1 MHSRTLA
8 LTSLFVL
15 VSFCLVGFGPPA
27 LIGSDRVSS
36 LVHADT
42 LAQANIPPVPAI
54 QASAAAVV
62 DGDNGR
68 IVWGKNPH
76 HSWPPASM
84 TKMMTALITLE
95 HGNLEQ
101 VVTSNVDAA
110 KLAGDSVMGLHPGER
125 LTIRQLLFG
134 LLIPSGDDAAMVL
147 APAVAGSESQFVT
160 LMNEKAAALG
170 LTDTHF
176 VNEHGL
182 DAPGHVS
189 SPYDMIVI
197 GRAAMRYPLF
207 RQIVSTQH
215 TVIQGQWRYDL
226 TNTNYFLGRRPDV
239 IGIKT
244 GSTDLAGHVITVAEE
259 RSGHILYITVMHT
272 PNYVPDVTALLDYYD
287 AQDEWVP
294 LSLPETALNT
304 VSSGSSTGQMSV
316 DSDLTMFL
324 PRWQTTTL
332 QTRLNLTPDSPLR
345 STDNPDLP
353 DSNAGTATFYAGGEP
368 LARLP
373 LVVK

>member
-1 MHSRTLA
+1 MHSRKLA
-8 LTSLFVL
+8 LTSLLVL
-15 VSFCLVGFGPPA
+15 VGFCLVGFGPPA

-36 LVHADT
+36 TVYADT

-95 HGNLEQ
+95 HGNLDQ

-110 KLAGDSVMGLHPGER
+110 KLVGDSVMGLHPGER

-147 APAVAGSESQFVT
+147 APAVAGSESQFIA

-170 LTDTHF
+170 LTNTHF

-189 SPYDMIVI
+189 SPYDMIAI

-207 RQIVSTQH
+207 RQIVSTRH
-215 TVIQGQWRYDL
+215 IVIQAKWKYDL

-287 AQDEWVP
+287 AYDEWVP
-294 LSLPETALNT
+294 LSLPETPLSS
-304 VSSGSSTGQMSV
+304 VSTGSSAGHLSV

-324 PRWQTTTL
+324 PRWQGASL
-332 QTRLNLTPDSPLR
+332 QTRLNPTPDSPLR
-345 STDNPDLP
+345 ATDNPDLP
-353 DSNAGTATFYAGGEP
+353 DSNAGTATFYAAGEP

-373 LVVK
+373 LVVR